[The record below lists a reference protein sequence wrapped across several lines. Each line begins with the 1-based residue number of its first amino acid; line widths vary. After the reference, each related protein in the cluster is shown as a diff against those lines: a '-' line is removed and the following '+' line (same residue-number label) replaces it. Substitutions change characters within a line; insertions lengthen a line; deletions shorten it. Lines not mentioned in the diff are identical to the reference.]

1 MCTEAYR
8 HANRVD
14 LLKDFTGD
22 VRRQLRPV
30 DASPRDE
37 EAAKLPLRN
46 SFNDANRRQ
55 AIINKP
61 MDL

>member
-1 MCTEAYR
+1 MLT
-8 HANRVD
+8 
-14 LLKDFTGD
+14 LTT
-22 VRRQLRPV
+22 V

-37 EAAKLPLRN
+37 EAAKLPLWN
-46 SFNDANRRQ
+46 SFNDANRRL